1 MPLHQKIV
9 YMSQQSFL
17 LYSSR
22 RTKLNVNLSNGSLYK
37 DPQLSRPFLFL
48 TSLRIITFKLR
59 NMAATG
65 RWSLEEQERIL
76 ESNRDFI
83 IKRLDSDDV
92 IDELIQANL
101 ISQNAA
107 QRVQLM
113 GTIRVE
119 KNRIIFDQL
128 ITCGP
133 GALEKFCE
141 ILKTKKRQS
150 FIAEQLE
157 KCG

>member
-1 MPLHQKIV
+1 MDNSA
-9 YMSQQSFL
+9 M
-17 LYSSR
+17 
-22 RTKLNVNLSNGSLYK
+22 NLS
-37 DPQLSRPFLFL
+37 
-48 TSLRIITFKLR
+48 
-59 NMAATG
+59 
-65 RWSLEEQERIL
+65 LEQQEQVL
-76 ESNRDFI
+76 QNNRDFI
-83 IKRLDSDDV
+83 VKRLDPDDL

-101 ISQNAA
+101 IGQNAA

-113 GTIRVE
+113 GTSRVE

-141 ILKTKKRQS
+141 ILKRKKRQS

-157 KCG
+157 KRKYGFSG

>member
-1 MPLHQKIV
+1 
-9 YMSQQSFL
+9 MSLKQQ
-17 LYSSR
+17 
-22 RTKLNVNLSNGSLYK
+22 
-37 DPQLSRPFLFL
+37 
-48 TSLRIITFKLR
+48 
-59 NMAATG
+59 
-65 RWSLEEQERIL
+65 EQVL
-76 ESNRDFI
+76 DDNRDFI
-83 IKRLDSDDV
+83 VKRLDADGV

-101 ISQNAA
+101 IGQNAA

-113 GTIRVE
+113 GMSRIE

-141 ILKTKKRQS
+141 ILRRNKRQS

-157 KCG
+157 KCGKLIKMSSNSCDHD

>member
-1 MPLHQKIV
+1 M
-9 YMSQQSFL
+9 
-17 LYSSR
+17 
-22 RTKLNVNLSNGSLYK
+22 
-37 DPQLSRPFLFL
+37 
-48 TSLRIITFKLR
+48 
-59 NMAATG
+59 NMAANG
-65 RWSLEEQERIL
+65 QVSLEQQEQVL

-83 IKRLDSDDV
+83 VKRLDADDV

-101 ISQNAA
+101 IGQNAA

-113 GTIRVE
+113 GTSRVE

-141 ILKTKKRQS
+141 ILRRKKRQS

-157 KCG
+157 RCEYEIGV

>member
-1 MPLHQKIV
+1 
-9 YMSQQSFL
+9 
-17 LYSSR
+17 
-22 RTKLNVNLSNGSLYK
+22 
-37 DPQLSRPFLFL
+37 
-48 TSLRIITFKLR
+48 
-59 NMAATG
+59 MANSEV
-65 RWSLEEQERIL
+65 SLEQQEQVL
-76 ESNRDFI
+76 ENNRDFI
-83 IKRLDSDDV
+83 VKRLDGDDV

-101 ISQNAA
+101 IGQNAA

-113 GTIRVE
+113 VTTRVE

-141 ILKTKKRQS
+141 ILRRKKRQL

-157 KCG
+157 KCEYKHLT